1 MRTEEALA
9 VQSVIQRS
17 VFCHSILCIR
27 VGVIGSFGGGAGGFL
42 GQMCVCVCAR
52 VSVCMCVCASATV
65 SVCQ

>member
-27 VGVIGSFGGGAGGFL
+27 VGVIGSFGGGAGDFL